1 MMKKNIAGI
10 VLAAG
15 GSTRMGQKNKLIL
28 HVNGMS
34 IISSTVGAAVES
46 SLDPV
51 RVILGNDSNTVKREL
66 INYPV
71 SFIHNNNW
79 MEGMATSIVS
89 GMENLDSD
97 GIMFILGD
105 MPFISSKIINQLVQ
119 QFDSNKIIVPFNN
132 GKRGNPVIFPS
143 HLFSELKKISG
154 DRGAKPLI
162 QKYNEDVKEVPIQS
176 KAIFQDIDDREEL
189 MNVNDQI

>member
-34 IISSTVGAAVES
+34 IISSTVGVAVES

-51 RVILGNDSNTVKREL
+51 RVVLGNDSNTVKREL

>member
-1 MMKKNIAGI
+1 
-10 VLAAG
+10 
-15 GSTRMGQKNKLIL
+15 
-28 HVNGMS
+28 MS
-34 IISSTVGAAVES
+34 IISWTVGAAVES
-46 SLDPV
+46 CLGPV
-51 RVILGNDSNTVKREL
+51 RVVLGNDSNTVKREL

-119 QFDSNKIIVPFNN
+119 QFDSNKIV
-132 GKRGNPVIFPS
+132 
-143 HLFSELKKISG
+143 
-154 DRGAKPLI
+154 
-162 QKYNEDVKEVPIQS
+162 
-176 KAIFQDIDDREEL
+176 
-189 MNVNDQI
+189 

>member
-51 RVILGNDSNTVKREL
+51 RVVLGNDSDTVKREL

>member
-1 MMKKNIAGI
+1 MKKNIAGI

-51 RVILGNDSNTVKREL
+51 RVVLGNDSNTVKKEL

>member
-1 MMKKNIAGI
+1 MKKNIAGI

-51 RVILGNDSNTVKREL
+51 RVVLGNDSNTVKREL

-176 KAIFQDIDDREEL
+176 KAIFQDIDDKEEL

>member
-1 MMKKNIAGI
+1 MKKNIAGI

>member
-1 MMKKNIAGI
+1 MKKNIAGI

-51 RVILGNDSNTVKREL
+51 RVVLGNDSNTVKREL

-162 QKYNEDVKEVPIQS
+162 QKYIEDVKEVPIQS

>member
-51 RVILGNDSNTVKREL
+51 RVVLGNDSNTVKREL

>member
-51 RVILGNDSNTVKREL
+51 RVVLGNDSNTVKKEL
-66 INYPV
+66 IHYPV

>member
-1 MMKKNIAGI
+1 MKKNIAGI

-51 RVILGNDSNTVKREL
+51 RVVLGNDSNTVKREL

-132 GKRGNPVIFPS
+132 GERGNPVIFPS

>member
-51 RVILGNDSNTVKREL
+51 RVVLGNDSNTVKREL

-162 QKYNEDVKEVPIQS
+162 QKYIEDVKEVPIQS

>member
-51 RVILGNDSNTVKREL
+51 RVVLGNDSNTVKKEL

>member
-1 MMKKNIAGI
+1 M
-10 VLAAG
+10 AAG

-51 RVILGNDSNTVKREL
+51 RVVLGNDSNTVKREL

>member
-51 RVILGNDSNTVKREL
+51 RVVLGNDSNTVKREL

-176 KAIFQDIDDREEL
+176 KAIFQDIDDKEEL

>member
-1 MMKKNIAGI
+1 MKKNIAGI

-51 RVILGNDSNTVKREL
+51 RVVLGNDSNTVKKEL
-66 INYPV
+66 IHYPV

>member
-1 MMKKNIAGI
+1 
-10 VLAAG
+10 
-15 GSTRMGQKNKLIL
+15 
-28 HVNGMS
+28 
-34 IISSTVGAAVES
+34 
-46 SLDPV
+46 
-51 RVILGNDSNTVKREL
+51 
-66 INYPV
+66 
-71 SFIHNNNW
+71 
-79 MEGMATSIVS
+79 VS

-162 QKYNEDVKEVPIQS
+162 QKYIEDVKEVPIQS

>member
-1 MMKKNIAGI
+1 MKKNIAGI

-51 RVILGNDSNTVKREL
+51 RVVLGNDSNTVKREL

>member
-1 MMKKNIAGI
+1 MKKNIAGI

-34 IISSTVGAAVES
+34 IISSTVGVAVES

-51 RVILGNDSNTVKREL
+51 RVVLGNDSNTVKREL